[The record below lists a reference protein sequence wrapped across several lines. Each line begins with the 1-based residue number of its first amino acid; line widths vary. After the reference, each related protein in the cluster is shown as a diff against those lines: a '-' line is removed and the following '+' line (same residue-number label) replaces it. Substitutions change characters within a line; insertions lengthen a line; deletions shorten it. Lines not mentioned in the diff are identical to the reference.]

1 LNRVAV
7 GILVVVASLLGGGA
21 PAFCQEL
28 AIEIPTLEP
37 AGRAA
42 PIEPM
47 VVPAPSEP
55 LESGEPEAIP
65 LEPVPPGTIPPG
77 PIPLPPVENGD
88 GEKRLTLEAAETLAI
103 GFHPA
108 MREAA
113 AQVRAL
119 QGNWVQVGLRPNP
132 TIGYAGDEMGANGTA
147 GKQGAFIGQ
156 EFVTAGK
163 LGLNRN
169 VAFRE
174 QQAAEQRLARTQMQV
189 ITTVRKLYVEALVA
203 DRSVTL
209 AKQLSEIAGHSVTV
223 SEQRLKALDVPKTA
237 LLQSQIENESAS
249 LVEQQA
255 NERHDA
261 ATRRLASVLGVQKPQ
276 AIQLDDILSRPLPDL
291 DYATTRERLMRES
304 PELAELRFE
313 VDRARGAVER
323 ASAGRV
329 PNINVQTGVQRDN
342 ETQDTIANVE
352 VSMPLPVFDRNQGAI
367 AQACGELSAAQAA
380 LERRELELDE
390 RLTAALRDYR
400 TARERVAKYA
410 GKVLPAA
417 KETLDL
423 VNAGYKQGQLDYVQ
437 VLTIQQSYA
446 SKNLSYLQ
454 DLETAWKKWAEIDGL
469 LVGDVSQ
476 TSVDHVSP
484 TSENGMS
491 SK

>member
-1 LNRVAV
+1 LIRGAVYILVAV
-7 GILVVVASLLGGGA
+7 GWLLGVAA
-21 PAFCQEL
+21 PAFCQEQ
-28 AIEIPTLEP
+28 AIEMPKLEAATAAASGVPVEVRPPADPLEAGDPEAIKLEP
-37 AGRAA
+37 APRATH
-42 PIEPM
+42 P
-47 VVPAPSEP
+47 
-55 LESGEPEAIP
+55 GE
-65 LEPVPPGTIPPG
+65 
-77 PIPLPPVENGD
+77 PIPLPPVEEGAA
-88 GEKRLTLEAAETLAI
+88 EKRLTLEAAETMAL

-113 AQVRAL
+113 AQVRAA

-163 LGLNRN
+163 LDLNRL
-169 VAFRE
+169 VAMRE
-174 QQAAEQRLARTQMQV
+174 QQAAQQRLARTQLQV

-203 DRSVTL
+203 ERNVTL
-209 AKQLSEIAGHSVTV
+209 ARQLSEISGQAVSV

-237 LLQSQIENESAS
+237 LLQSQIENESAA
-249 LVEQQA
+249 LVAQQA

-261 ATRRLASVLGVQKPQ
+261 AWRRLATVIGVRDPR
-276 AIQLDDILSRPLPDL
+276 AMGLDDVLSRPLPEL
-291 DYATTRERLMRES
+291 EYAGARERLMRES

-367 AQACGELSAAQAA
+367 AQACGQLAAAQAA
-380 LERRELELDE
+380 LERRVLELDE
-390 RLTAALRDYR
+390 RLSNALRDYR
-400 TARERVAKYA
+400 TARERVVKYA
-410 GKVLPAA
+410 ERVLPTS
-417 KETLDL
+417 KDTLEL
-423 VNAGYKQGQLDYVQ
+423 VNAGYKQGQLDYAQ
-437 VLTIQQSYA
+437 VLIVQQSYA
-446 SKNLSYLQ
+446 AKNLSYLA

-476 TSVDHVSP
+476 TSVDPVATS
-484 TSENGMS
+484 SENMFNR
-491 SK
+491 

>member
-1 LNRVAV
+1 LRSLIVFIV
-7 GILVVVASLLGGGA
+7 VVVASLDCGARPVLCQELSLEMPKLEPTPGGA
-21 PAFCQEL
+21 PA
-28 AIEIPTLEP
+28 P
-37 AGRAA
+37 
-42 PIEPM
+42 PM
-47 VVPAPSEP
+47 VVPVPADP
-55 LESGEPEAIP
+55 LEAGEPQSIRLEPNAPAKTPSEAIP
-65 LEPVPPGTIPPG
+65 LPASG
-77 PIPLPPVENGD
+77 NNAA
-88 GEKRLTLEAAETLAI
+88 EKQLTLEAAETLAL
-103 GFHPA
+103 GYHPA

-113 AQVRAL
+113 AQVRAA

-132 TIGYAGDEMGANGTA
+132 TIGYAGDEMGAGGTA

-163 LGLNRN
+163 LDLNRL
-169 VAFRE
+169 VALRE
-174 QQAAEQRLARTQMQV
+174 QQAAEQRLSRTQLKV
-189 ITTVRKLYVEALVA
+189 VTTVRKMYVEALVA
-203 DRSVTL
+203 ERAVTL
-209 AKQLSEIAGHSVTV
+209 SRQLSEIAGQSVTV

-237 LLQSQIENESAS
+237 LLQSQIESESAS
-249 LVEQQA
+249 LVAQQA

-261 ATRRLASVLGVQKPQ
+261 AWRRLAALLGVPDPKTMR
-276 AIQLDDILSRPLPDL
+276 LDDILSRPLPDL
-291 DYATTRERLMRES
+291 DYAAARERLLRDS
-304 PELAELRFE
+304 PELAELRFD
-313 VDRARGAVER
+313 VDRARGAVAR

-367 AQACGELSAAQAA
+367 TQACGALSAAQAA

-390 RLTAALRDYR
+390 RLNGALRDYR
-400 TARERVAKYA
+400 TARERVTKYA
-410 GKVLPAA
+410 GRVLPAA

-446 SKNLSYLQ
+446 AKNLSYLQ

-476 TSVDHVSP
+476 TSVDP
-484 TSENGMS
+484 MAPGSENMINR
-491 SK
+491 